1 MPNNLYNQLNNS
13 SNNPAAMLQKF
24 REFANNFQG
33 DPQQMVMQLLQSGRM
48 SQGQYDQ
55 LSRMATQFQNFLRK
69 L

>member
-1 MPNNLYNQLNNS
+1 MPSNLYNQLNNS

-24 REFANNFQG
+24 REFANSFQG